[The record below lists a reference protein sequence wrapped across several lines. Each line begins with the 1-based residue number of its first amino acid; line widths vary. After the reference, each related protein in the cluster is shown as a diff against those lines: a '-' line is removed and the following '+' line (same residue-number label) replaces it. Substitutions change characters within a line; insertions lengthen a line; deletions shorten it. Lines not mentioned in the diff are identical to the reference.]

1 MSNLFQAS
9 YWCCCLWQAS
19 SVNVYYLHAH
29 DTIDDI
35 IWYVSKL
42 WSSEGY
48 LLNRSHDFQVIK
60 RLHEKICPARWLT
73 TFVCGHEMAG
83 TLYRTNWRTLAR
95 SESILMWFGV
105 LFIGC
110 VVSCIIR
117 KHHWPFPVMQLTCC
131 NETCRCCLN
140 LKALRASMYDLYT
153 NYPQGSLSL
162 KLLIFYSWVWN
173 FLSLL
178 FYVKKKIKTY
188 SYLTLMIKVLRVFAP
203 NGPQVAYLIPNI
215 QQHQDI
221 HLIWIVPL
229 KYDLIVDG
237 VTFNS

>member
-73 TFVCGHEMAG
+73 IFACVHEMAG

-95 SESILMWFGV
+95 YESILMWFSV

-117 KHHWPFPVMQLTCC
+117 KHHWPYSVILVTCLD
-131 NETCRCCLN
+131 ETCRCCLN

-153 NYPQGSLSL
+153 NYLRGSSSL
-162 KLLIFYSWVWN
+162 KLLIFYSWVWKL
-173 FLSLL
+173 LSLL
-178 FYVKKKIKTY
+178 SYIKEKIETY
-188 SYLTLMIKVLRVFAP
+188 LYLTLMIKVLCVCTQWSPGCAFDP
-203 NGPQVAYLIPNI
+203 
-215 QQHQDI
+215 
-221 HLIWIVPL
+221 
-229 KYDLIVDG
+229 KYSTASRYPFDL
-237 VTFNS
+237 NSAIEEWLNCRWGHF